1 MIQSQPLVI
10 KISTDKTQK
19 VATLPQMRKKES
31 IIPVAIIKHLT
42 KAI

>member
-1 MIQSQPLVI
+1 MIQSHPPVI

-19 VATLPQMRKKES
+19 VATLPQMRKKQS

-42 KAI
+42 ETI